1 MGGSVGGGATGGT
14 WSGGAGTWTN
24 ANNPSTAT
32 YTAGASETGSIT
44 LTLTTSGGSCGTT
57 TATKTITVNAN
68 PTASAGAALAA
79 INQGATSA
87 AMGGSVGGGATGGTW
102 SGGAG
107 TWTNANNPST
117 ATYTAGASETG
128 SITLTLTTSGG
139 SCGTTTATKTI
150 TVNSVCPS
158 TIPGNTTCVGATI
171 STTPCSSVT
180 GATIDDNITTTLG
193 IEYDWTGATTS
204 GMSNTSTNQALV
216 EIGCQC
222 WMRYNMN
229 VTPSNFNPVPTWV
242 NNTDVGWSG
251 IYTGGPFS
259 NEGLLYQWK
268 AAMNNSTTERA
279 QGVCPSGWHIP
290 SDCEWM
296 YLENSLGMST
306 ADQQLTGLRASG
318 DVDYDLSSAVSGGTN
333 NSGFSGL
340 LAGYRNAVGAYENR
354 TSHGYWW
361 SSSATGATTASR
373 RLLYTGNRGVNRNS
387 NDKVNGFSVRC
398 LKD

>member
-1 MGGSVGGGATGGT
+1 VLQAEHGVVVQE
-14 WSGGAGTWTN
+14 
-24 ANNPSTAT
+24 AT